1 MKGCTPLPPPS
12 AVLRDPA
19 VDLLRFIGISMIFL
33 AHIGPPAAL
42 FQLRSFDVPLMI
54 FVSGLSYSGRQV
66 VGYASF
72 VRKRLGRLLIP
83 LYLFLTVYFLVMWL
97 LSECGVVEW
106 FAARKVVGT
115 YLLRLKPS
123 INYVW
128 IFRVFLIVM
137 LLTPP
142 LLRLE
147 RAVRDDRGFIALL
160 AALFG
165 LQALLTGWLK
175 PLHLGFLVDDWLLY
189 AVGTWLRMQPYKY
202 PPRVYFLL
210 WGTTVSLL
218 LWSLR
223 KYWSPLLACRPALFI
238 GRNTIWLYLWH
249 IPFARLIKTSMT
261 DVWWGFRFLLIYAIA
276 LMLCLIQSRIVG
288 MCEKRYGSK
297 FLKYLKD

>member
-123 INYVW
+123 INYVR

-175 PLHLGFLVDDWLLY
+175 PLHLGFLVDELAALRRGLFHSVPGGRPH
-189 AVGTWLRMQPYKY
+189 AV
-202 PPRVYFLL
+202 
-210 WGTTVSLL
+210 
-218 LWSLR
+218 
-223 KYWSPLLACRPALFI
+223 CRPAPEPVVLRYLPNGDGLRGGGHGGFDGNVAADAALQISPAGLFPAVGNDREPAAVEPAEI
-238 GRNTIWLYLWH
+238 LG
-249 IPFARLIKTSMT
+249 
-261 DVWWGFRFLLIYAIA
+261 A
-276 LMLCLIQSRIVG
+276 LCSRAVRRCSSG
-288 MCEKRYGSK
+288 GTPSGSICGT
-297 FLKYLKD
+297 FPLPG

>member
-142 LLRLE
+142 LCVWSGPC
-147 RAVRDDRGFIALL
+147 AT
-160 AALFG
+160 
-165 LQALLTGWLK
+165 TG
-175 PLHLGFLVDDWLLY
+175 DS
-189 AVGTWLRMQPYKY
+189 
-202 PPRVYFLL
+202 
-210 WGTTVSLL
+210 SLC
-218 LWSLR
+218 WRPCS
-223 KYWSPLLACRPALFI
+223 ACRP
-238 GRNTIWLYLWH
+238 Y
-249 IPFARLIKTSMT
+249 
-261 DVWWGFRFLLIYAIA
+261 
-276 LMLCLIQSRIVG
+276 
-288 MCEKRYGSK
+288 
-297 FLKYLKD
+297 